1 MTPSGEDDSLDSMLE
16 KIVNEVE
23 KDNETSYYDTNAK
36 NTLGQ
41 NYSKSELISKLEK
54 SNLNNGWNEKNES
67 IIISLGENSA
77 SYKWMH
83 ERSSYFYLFLYRI
96 INVILIVFSTGLSAE
111 TLIPDDSSITGIVI
125 TRKIFTYTVTLISVI
140 LSFFQFQ
147 ELSEKHNNYALQF
160 SRLYNNI
167 KQQMCMYR
175 RDRPMANKYVSSA
188 LKTYDSLVIDGP
200 SIPSHI
206 ISRFK
211 TTFANTEIS
220 LPDIADTIE
229 KIEIITEPVN
239 ELDNANTNNKHIK
252 NDFNTKLETKNIIYK
267 KNKQVQ
273 TKDDKTRNL
282 RGKGNF
288 SNLKQI
294 TNAFKASDDIQEQDI
309 DNANFIELSEFKK
322 RLVDK
327 KSDYEYNRFLEHGED

>member
-1 MTPSGEDDSLDSMLE
+1 
-16 KIVNEVE
+16 
-23 KDNETSYYDTNAK
+23 
-36 NTLGQ
+36 
-41 NYSKSELISKLEK
+41 
-54 SNLNNGWNEKNES
+54 
-67 IIISLGENSA
+67 
-77 SYKWMH
+77 
-83 ERSSYFYLFLYRI
+83 
-96 INVILIVFSTGLSAE
+96 
-111 TLIPDDSSITGIVI
+111 
-125 TRKIFTYTVTLISVI
+125 
-140 LSFFQFQ
+140 
-147 ELSEKHNNYALQF
+147 
-160 SRLYNNI
+160 
-167 KQQMCMYR
+167 MYR

-200 SIPSHI
+200 SIPNHI

-211 TTFANTEIS
+211 ATFANTEIS

-239 ELDNANTNNKHIK
+239 ESNNSITNNKHIN
-252 NDFNTKLETKNIIYK
+252 NDLNTKIETKNIEYK
-267 KNKQVQ
+267 KDKQVQ

-282 RGKGNF
+282 RGKDNF

-294 TNAFKASDDIQEQDI
+294 THAFKASDDIQERDI